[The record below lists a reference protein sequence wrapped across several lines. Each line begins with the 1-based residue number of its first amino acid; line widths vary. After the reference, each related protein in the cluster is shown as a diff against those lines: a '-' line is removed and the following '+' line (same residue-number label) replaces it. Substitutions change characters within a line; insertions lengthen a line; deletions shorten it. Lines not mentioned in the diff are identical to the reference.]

1 MKPIFSKGRKTMKNL
16 QTKTVL
22 TICAVVL
29 MTGTLAMATPVGPTV
44 QVRQKDGIYQ
54 VEMISGSIGDYT
66 QGDKFMTFCIETNER
81 RNPKVAL
88 AEISTIA
95 KLNSKDPNKG
105 YDPILGG
112 DPLGA
117 EAAWIYTEFMA
128 GTFSGYKNKDVQK
141 AARFA
146 EEEYRSISGKA
157 KEIYKLAV
165 AASPTGLGDVRVINI
180 LHTYDHPHGK
190 WQAGDPAQS
199 FLVTVPE
206 PATMT
211 LLGLGGVMT
220 LIHRKRRAC

>member
-1 MKPIFSKGRKTMKNL
+1 MKNL

-29 MTGTLAMATPVGPTV
+29 MTGTLAMATPIGPTV
-44 QVRQKDGIYQ
+44 KVRQKDGIYQ
-54 VEMISGSIGDYT
+54 AEIISGSIGNYT
-66 QGDKFMTFCIETNER
+66 QGDKFMTLCIETNER
-81 RNPKVAL
+81 RNPHVAL
-88 AEISTIA
+88 VEISTIA
-95 KLNSKDPNKG
+95 KANGMDPNKG
-105 YDPILGG
+105 YDPMLGG

-128 GTFSGYKNKDVQK
+128 GNLSSYKNKDVQK

-146 EEEYRSISGKA
+146 EEEYTSISGKA
-157 KEIYKLAV
+157 KEVYDLAV
-165 AASPTGLGDVRVINI
+165 AASPTGIGDVRVMNI

-211 LLGLGGVMT
+211 LLGVGGVMA
-220 LIHRKRRAC
+220 LIRRKRRAC